1 MKIKTWM
8 IVCLLISCLTVTE
21 FFFFGLPVARAEVI
35 DKIVAILNNEIILL
49 SDLHDVME
57 NPAVNVLVHLDS
69 ANSEMQDV
77 LQYVIEQQL
86 LAREIQYLATPK
98 DLETVKSLAIQYIVD
113 TYYQQQRQV
122 FDQQLAASGISETQL
137 NDELLLY
144 MKGVDYIRR
153 KYRFNADIDNQDVV
167 MNLFQ
172 QWVKELKT
180 KTQIQILE

>member
-1 MKIKTWM
+1 MKIKMM
-8 IVCLLISCLTVTE
+8 IVWLLISCLTAMG
-21 FFFFGLPVARAEVI
+21 FFFFGCSVARAEVI
-35 DKIVAILNNEIILL
+35 DKIVAILNDEIILL
-49 SDLHDVME
+49 SELHEVME

-69 ANSEMQDV
+69 ANSKVQDV
-77 LQYVIEQQL
+77 LQYVIERQL

-98 DLETVKSLAIQYIVD
+98 DLETVKSLAIQYIVN

-122 FDQQLAASGISETQL
+122 FDQQLAASGISEAQL

-153 KYRFNADIDNQDVV
+153 KYRFNANIDDQDVV

-172 QWVKELKT
+172 QWAKELKT
-180 KTQIQILE
+180 KAQVQILE

>member
-1 MKIKTWM
+1 MKKM
-8 IVCLLISCLTVTE
+8 IVSLFLGGLAAG
-21 FFFFGLPVARAEVI
+21 FFFSGLIVRAEVI
-35 DKIVAILNNEIILL
+35 DKIAAILNDEVILL
-49 SDLHDVME
+49 SELHEVME

-69 ANSEMQDV
+69 ANSKIQDV
-77 LQYVIEQQL
+77 LQYVIERQL

-98 DLETVKSLAIQYIVD
+98 DLETVKSLAIQYIVN
-113 TYYQQQRQV
+113 TYYQQQRQP
-122 FDQQLAASGISETQL
+122 FDQQLATSGISEAQL

-153 KYRFNADIDNQDVV
+153 KYRFNANIDDQDVV

-180 KTQIQILE
+180 KAQVQILE